1 MVVDWREK
9 AQQHWIEQLI
19 YLFFISLN
27 HNSNLFNMKPI
38 SKLIFAMML
47 MTAMALVT
55 GCKPEENP
63 DSGNTL
69 NGHEYVDLGLP
80 SGTLWAACNVGANT
94 PEEYGDYFAW
104 GETAP
109 KTTYNWS
116 NYKYCNGGD
125 GWNTL
130 IKYCNDASYGYNGFA
145 DNLTILLPEDDAATA
160 NWGSGWCM
168 PTADQWDELRDNTN
182 TSWITQNGVGG
193 CLFTASNGHSLFLP
207 AAGRRWGGELYD
219 AGSHGG
225 YWSGSLYTVGPLV
238 AWNFYFDSDN
248 DGMGNG
254 NRDVGLSVRPVRSSP
269 QN

>member
-1 MVVDWREK
+1 MKRFPTVV
-9 AQQHWIEQLI
+9 
-19 YLFFISLN
+19 FT
-27 HNSNLFNMKPI
+27 
-38 SKLIFAMML
+38 MML

-130 IKYCNDASYGYNGFA
+130 TKYCYDASYGYNGFA

-207 AAGRRWGGELYD
+207 AAGDRWGGELID
-219 AGSHGG
+219 AGSIGG
-225 YWSGSLYTVGPLV
+225 YWSSSLYTDDPNL
-238 AWNFYFDSDN
+238 AWNFYFGSD
-248 DGMGNG
+248 GYLMGNG
-254 NRDVGLSVRPVRSSP
+254 GRFGGLSVRPVRSSP

>member
-1 MVVDWREK
+1 MKRFPTVV
-9 AQQHWIEQLI
+9 
-19 YLFFISLN
+19 FT
-27 HNSNLFNMKPI
+27 
-38 SKLIFAMML
+38 MML

-130 IKYCNDASYGYNGFA
+130 TKYCYDASYGYNGFA

-207 AAGRRWGGELYD
+207 AAGLRRDDELDD
-219 AGSHGG
+219 AGDWGN
-225 YWSGSLYTVGPLV
+225 YWSSSLNTVGSDY
-238 AWNFYFDSDN
+238 AWYFYFSSGYYN
-248 DGMGNG
+248 MYSNYRGYGFT
-254 NRDVGLSVRPVRSSP
+254 VRPVRE
-269 QN
+269 N